1 MSKASVSA
9 GVPYRESSLC
19 PRLNVGGQAV
29 IEGVMMRSPR
39 CLAVAV
45 RRANSEIVVREQP
58 WKSSFATAIMK
69 IPFLRGGLVLVESM
83 RNGYEALNFSAQ
95 QFEADLPEAERTQQE
110 GGASGA
116 ASRLGVVFSLA
127 IFVALPKLLTWLTG
141 YLSGHPL
148 GMSDPRFHILAG
160 FFKLAIFVT
169 LISLMR
175 RNAEMLRVFQ
185 YHGAEHKAIAAYES
199 GEELTVANAQ
209 RHSTRHARCGTT
221 FLMVVVLVSVAI
233 FAMVLPMILPANGG
247 LANVILSIFI
257 SIPLLFPI
265 AGVSYELQRLG
276 ARFTDNPLAKLFLY
290 PGYLVQGLS
299 TAEPTDDQVEI
310 ALAALRVTLVSEADK
325 QPAAPDATKVQ
336 TFADYAALS
345 TQYGL

>member
-1 MSKASVSA
+1 MPSQSPNA
-9 GVPYRESSLC
+9 GVPYRDPSVC

-69 IPFLRGGLVLVESM
+69 IPFVRGGLVLVESM
-83 RNGYEALNFSAQ
+83 RNGYEALRFSAE
-95 QFEADLPEAERTQQE
+95 QFEKDLPESERTEDSQ
-110 GGASGA
+110 SGA

-127 IFVALPKLLTWLTG
+127 LFVALPKLLTWAAG
-141 YLSGHPL
+141 QLSGHPL
-148 GMSDPRFHILAG
+148 GMADPRFHILAG
-160 FFKLAIFVT
+160 FFKLAIFVS

-221 FLMVVVLVSVAI
+221 FLMVVVLVSVAV

-265 AGVSYELQRLG
+265 AGLSYELQRLG
-276 ARFTDNPLAKLFLY
+276 ARFTENPIAKLFLY

-299 TAEPTDDQVEI
+299 TAEPSDDQVEI
-310 ALAALRVTLVSEADK
+310 ALSALRVTLTREAENA
-325 QPAAPDATKVQ
+325 PAPETPTVQ
-336 TFADYAALS
+336 TFADYARLS
-345 TQYGL
+345 TEYGL

>member
-1 MSKASVSA
+1 MTSPSSNA
-9 GVPYRESSLC
+9 GAPYREPSVC

-69 IPFLRGGLVLVESM
+69 IPFVRGGLVLVESM
-83 RNGYEALNFSAQ
+83 RNGYEALRFSAE
-95 QFEADLPEAERTQQE
+95 QFEKDLPESERTEE
-110 GGASGA
+110 GQSGA

-127 IFVALPKLLTWLTG
+127 LFVALPKLLTWLTG
-141 YLSGHPL
+141 QITGHPL
-148 GMSDPRFHILAG
+148 GMADPRFHILAG

-199 GEELTVANAQ
+199 GEALTVENAQ

-221 FLMVVVLVSVAI
+221 FLMVVVLVSVAV
-233 FAMVLPMILPANGG
+233 FAMVLPLILPANGG
-247 LANVILSIFI
+247 LLNVILSIFI

-265 AGVSYELQRLG
+265 AGLSYELQRLG
-276 ARFTDNPLAKLFLY
+276 ARFTDNPIAKLLLY

-310 ALAALRVTLVSEADK
+310 ALSALRVALTREAE
-325 QPAAPDATKVQ
+325 QAPSPEAPTVQ
-336 TFADYAALS
+336 TFPDYARLS
-345 TQYGL
+345 TEYGL

>member
-1 MSKASVSA
+1 MPSQSPNA
-9 GVPYRESSLC
+9 GVPYRDPSVC

-69 IPFLRGGLVLVESM
+69 IPFVRGGLVLVESM
-83 RNGYEALNFSAQ
+83 RNGYEALRFSAE
-95 QFEADLPEAERTQQE
+95 QFEKDLPESERTEDSQ
-110 GGASGA
+110 SGA

-127 IFVALPKLLTWLTG
+127 LFVALPKLLTWATG
-141 YLSGHPL
+141 QLSGHPL
-148 GMSDPRFHILAG
+148 GMADPRFHILAG

-221 FLMVVVLVSVAI
+221 FLMVVVLVSVAV
-233 FAMVLPMILPANGG
+233 FAMILPLILPANGG

-265 AGVSYELQRLG
+265 AGLSYELQRLG
-276 ARFTDNPLAKLFLY
+276 ARFTENPIAKLFLY

-310 ALAALRVTLVSEADK
+310 ALSALRVTLTREAENA
-325 QPAAPDATKVQ
+325 PAPETPTVQ
-336 TFADYAALS
+336 TFADYARLS
-345 TQYGL
+345 TEYGL

>member
-1 MSKASVSA
+1 MTSPSPNAGAAYRDPSV
-9 GVPYRESSLC
+9 C

-45 RRANSEIVVREQP
+45 RRANREIVVREQP
-58 WKSSFATAIMK
+58 WKSSFATSIMK

-83 RNGYEALNFSAQ
+83 RNGYEALRFSVQ
-95 QFEADLPEAERTQQE
+95 QFELDLPESERSQDD
-110 GGASGA
+110 SGM
-116 ASRLGVVFSLA
+116 ASRIGVVLA
-127 IFVALPKLLTWLTG
+127 LGFFVALPKLLTWLTG
-141 YLSGHPL
+141 YLTGHPL
-148 GMSDPRFHILAG
+148 SLADPRFHMLAG
-160 FFKLAIFVT
+160 FFKFAIFVAY
-169 LISLMR
+169 ISLIR
-175 RNAEMLRVFQ
+175 LNSDMLKVFQ

-221 FLMVVVLVSVAI
+221 FLMVVVLVSVAV
-233 FAMVLPMILPANGG
+233 FAVVLPLILPANGG
-247 LANVILSIFI
+247 FLNVVASIFI

-265 AGVSYELQRLG
+265 AGLSYELQRIG
-276 ARFTDNPLAKLFLY
+276 ARFSENPLAKLFLY

-310 ALAALRVTLVSEADK
+310 ALAALRVTLTREAENA
-325 QPAAPDATKVQ
+325 PSPDAPVVQ
-336 TFADYAALS
+336 TFPDYARLS
-345 TQYGL
+345 TEYGL